1 MHSVAKRHAR
11 LILEAGKN
19 WAGDRAF
26 QHSAALAFYMLFSMA
41 PLLIIAIT
49 VTGLFLGEEAAQGQL
64 VGTLE
69 QWMGPE
75 GAAALETTIAE
86 THPSQSGW
94 LATIIGFSLL
104 ALGATTVFGQLQ
116 MSLNDIWKV
125 TPNPRKSGML
135 LLLKTR
141 FLSLTLVL
149 TIGFLLLVSLML
161 TAILSAVVRFANDL
175 IPLPGMMLKITD
187 IVVSLFIISVLFAAI
202 FKVLPDVILPWREA
216 LTGAFITAVLFI
228 FGKYVIS
235 LYITYTGAASAYG
248 AAGSL
253 VAVLIWINYSALIL
267 FFGVQVTK
275 VYAMDRGVPIE
286 PKATAVR
293 VCQQIVQES
302 PANKEKPHANV

>member
-1 MHSVAKRHAR
+1 MYSTFKRHAL
-11 LILEAGKN
+11 LIMQAGKN
-19 WAGDRAF
+19 WAADSAF

-69 QWMGPE
+69 EWMGSE
-75 GAAALETTIAE
+75 GAAALEATIAE
-86 THPSQSGW
+86 THPNQSGW
-94 LATIIGFSLL
+94 LSTIIGFTLL
-104 ALGATTVFGQLQ
+104 AVGATTVFGQLQ
-116 MSLNDIWKV
+116 ASLNHIWKV
-125 TPNPRKSGML
+125 SANPSKSGIL

-161 TAILSAVVRFANDL
+161 TAIISAITQYANDL
-175 IPLPGMMLKITD
+175 IPLPGILLQFTD
-187 IVVSLFIISVLFAAI
+187 IIVSLFTISMLFAAI
-202 FKVLPDVILPWREA
+202 FKVLPDVVLPWREA
-216 LTGAFITAVLFI
+216 ITGAFITAILFI

-235 LYITYTGAASAYG
+235 LYITHTGATSAYG

-275 VYAMDRGVPIE
+275 VYAADRGIQIY

-293 VCQQIVQES
+293 FCQQILDTP
-302 PANKEKPHANV
+302 PATKDSR

>member
-1 MHSVAKRHAR
+1 MQSVAKRHFW
-11 LILEAGKN
+11 LIVEAGKN
-19 WAGDRAF
+19 WAADKAF
-26 QHSAALAFYMLFSMA
+26 QHSAALAFYMLFSIA

-49 VTGLFLGEEAAQGQL
+49 VTGLVFGEDAAQGQL

-69 QWMGPE
+69 EWMGPE
-75 GAAALETTIAE
+75 GAAALEMTIAE

-94 LATIIGFSLL
+94 LATIIGFGLL

-116 MSLNDIWKV
+116 MSLNEIWKV
-125 TPNPRKSGML
+125 TPNPRKSGIL

-161 TAILSAVVRFANDL
+161 TAILSAVVRFASDL

-216 LTGAFITAVLFI
+216 LTGAFITAILFI

-235 LYITYTGAASAYG
+235 LYITHTGATSAYG

-253 VAVLIWINYSALIL
+253 VAVLIWMNYSALIL

-293 VCQQIVQES
+293 VCQQIVDE
-302 PANKEKPHANV
+302 PPVDGDKPEAKA